1 MGSPGGDT
9 IAETTKRVTALA
21 GQPAENVFADVLR
34 HAASSHVTRGSKDVL
49 EDVLD
54 KEAGPKPKLVAPPA
68 GVASPTSASP
78 TSGSPI
84 SGSAIRHVSQ
94 GDLDAYINGQLSGP
108 RLDFCRTH
116 LDSCDE
122 CRAELEDLRNF
133 KSSRAGLTIGGSLKR
148 ELDRRKR
155 Q

>member
-1 MGSPGGDT
+1 MFLPT
-9 IAETTKRVTALA
+9 Y
-21 GQPAENVFADVLR
+21 LR

-54 KEAGPKPKLVAPPA
+54 KEAGPKPKLVTQPA
-68 GVASPTSASP
+68 SV
-78 TSGSPI
+78 GSPI
-84 SGSAIRHVSQ
+84 SGSAIRHIPQ
-94 GDLDAYINGQLSGP
+94 ADLDAYINGQLAGP

-116 LDSCDE
+116 LDSCEE

-133 KSSRAGLTIGGSLKR
+133 KSSQAGLSIGGSLRR

-155 Q
+155 QRQLKAAATAAA